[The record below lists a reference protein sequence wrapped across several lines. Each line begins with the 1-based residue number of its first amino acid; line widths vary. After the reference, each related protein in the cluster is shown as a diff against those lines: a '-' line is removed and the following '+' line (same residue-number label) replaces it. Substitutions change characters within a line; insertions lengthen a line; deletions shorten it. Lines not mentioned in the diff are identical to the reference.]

1 MSRRSCFQFTNIA
14 RERTGRGSGSR
25 SALGSS
31 VRRRRAGARAA
42 AQSQVGGRCGGAR
55 GRGGSRS
62 PAELRHVAPA
72 KRMRPVRPLFLS
84 FLCATGR
91 TSPKT
96 HGAEDYAFICVLGQ
110 GLELDAEEGDR
121 AMAAAESPRLLLL
134 GGGLLPVGCPGPHGR
149 VQDFLVRSVAQEEI
163 NRLCLCLRC
172 PERDD

>member
-110 GLELDAEEGDR
+110 GLELDGEEGDR
-121 AMAAAESPRLLLL
+121 AVAAQSPHDSCSWVAAYSPLAALVPMAELKTFWSAVLPR
-134 GGGLLPVGCPGPHGR
+134 R
-149 VQDFLVRSVAQEEI
+149 R
-163 NRLCLCLRC
+163 
-172 PERDD
+172 